1 MFFSLGAETAF
12 THHNLITIIIIN
24 YSGKGDCEAH
34 YSLGLYYVLMDIF
47 QNTNLIA
54 MPSLVH
60 IEIVFQCLHVEGGG
74 WLRSQRMLACAVKC
88 KQTISEL
95 KITYPPSN
103 RPSDF
108 CIPA

>member
-1 MFFSLGAETAF
+1 MFFSLGAEAAF

-74 WLRSQRMLACAVKC
+74 VGGYTHRGCLPVLSSV
-88 KQTISEL
+88 
-95 KITYPPSN
+95 N
-103 RPSDF
+103 RQSLN
-108 CIPA
+108 